1 MDEDGEVGA
10 SPPSGLL
17 DEGGFDF
24 DDALEDAGRKCVES
38 GVAACAN
45 GCGEG
50 GEPLGGVR
58 LEEGGGGCGVVLEDQ
73 DGEKAEL
80 QAEMVFGHAE
90 DACGLKTGV
99 GVGLAA
105 LKLGE
110 RDLVPVEPGGFG
122 KGNRALARAQ
132 EESGVLAFELERL
145 GTASNGVA
153 FVPSSAASPAA
164 ARIAST

>member
-1 MDEDGEVGA
+1 MLCVIHIFRLGREARKTRREVKGDHGQSRPLFAMGLEDSLPSKEGGGADEDGEVGA

-80 QAEMVFGHAE
+80 QAKMVFGLSLIH
-90 DACGLKTGV
+90 
-99 GVGLAA
+99 
-105 LKLGE
+105 
-110 RDLVPVEPGGFG
+110 
-122 KGNRALARAQ
+122 
-132 EESGVLAFELERL
+132 
-145 GTASNGVA
+145 
-153 FVPSSAASPAA
+153 
-164 ARIAST
+164 I